1 MQMIKAFL
9 FDNGGV
15 MTPGGAGNEL
25 AERLASN
32 LGINEIEAW
41 KLLKPVFGDYIKAKV
56 TELELWRV
64 VENHYGK
71 PISVDKRDIWNKW
84 DSMMVQPEMVELVN
98 NLKKGGYIVGMLSN
112 VIPNTEK
119 EIRRNGGY
127 DPFEFLVLS
136 CKVGYAKP
144 ETEIYDIAM
153 RHLEGIKP
161 EEVVFLDD
169 QAMCLESAEAM
180 GMKTILVKSS
190 DQAIRDVKKFLR
202 RKVK

>member
-1 MQMIKAFL
+1 MIKAFL

-15 MTPGGAGNEL
+15 MTAGGAGNEL
-25 AERLASN
+25 SERLASN
-32 LGINEIEAW
+32 LGVGEVEAW
-41 KLLKPVFGDYIKAKV
+41 NLLKPAFTAYIKARI
-56 TELELWRV
+56 TEPELWRI

-84 DSMMVQPEMVELVN
+84 DSMRVQPEMFELVN
-98 NLKKGGYIVGMLSN
+98 NLKKSGYKVGMLSN

-119 EIRRNGGY
+119 EIRKNGGY

-136 CKVGYAKP
+136 CEVGWAKP

-153 RHLEGIKP
+153 KHLEGIKP

-169 QAMCLESAEAM
+169 QAVCLEPAKTM

-190 DQAIRDVKKFLR
+190 NQAIRDVKELI
-202 RKVK
+202 